1 MAKLNIAVI
10 GFGRVGR
17 ACAIALRNVGYLALA
32 GVVRRPTSP
41 MKLPDPLGKIPVV
54 THIRD
59 LKRVDVAL
67 ICVPAE
73 IVLGVARE
81 LLQAEIPIV
90 ENAVLEGHALE
101 AHYDAIGNTA
111 RHHST
116 RAIVGAGWNPGML
129 PLFERAF
136 TTLIPDGRTKRT
148 SRPGASLHH
157 TEMVEGIEG
166 VKGALATETRDVQ
179 GQLTRYVYV
188 EFAKDTKDTKDT
200 KDAKG
205 TKGLGG
211 ISLDRIEAALTADP
225 LFVGEQTHVFE
236 VESIAALEE
245 EGRGIVLERTSAE
258 RTGTHATLL
267 LEGRFDVATFAARVM
282 LDAAQRIPSLKP
294 GAHRYSFSG

>member
-1 MAKLNIAVI
+1 MAKLNIVVI

-17 ACAIALRNVGYLALA
+17 ACAMALRNTDYLALA
-32 GVVRRPTSP
+32 GVVRRPVSP

-73 IVLGVARE
+73 IVLGVVRE

-90 ENAVLEGHALE
+90 ENAVLEGPSLE
-101 AHYDAIGNTA
+101 THYDAIGNAA
-111 RHHST
+111 RHHHT
-116 RAIVGAGWNPGML
+116 CAIVGAGWNPGML

-157 TEMVEGIEG
+157 TEMVENIEG
-166 VKGALATETRDVQ
+166 IKGALSTEMRDGQ

-188 EFAKDTKDTKDT
+188 EFAKNVKDVAGSGRT
-200 KDAKG
+200 
-205 TKGLGG
+205 
-211 ISLDRIEAALTADP
+211 SLDEVEAALAADP
-225 LFVGEQTHVFE
+225 LFVGEQTRVFE

-245 EGRGIVLERTSAE
+245 EGRGILLE
-258 RTGTHATLL
+258 RTGTERTGAHATLL

-294 GAHRYSFSG
+294 GAHRYFLWG

>member
-10 GFGRVGR
+10 GLGRVGR
-17 ACAIALRNVGYLALA
+17 ACAMALRNTDYLALA
-32 GVVRRPTSP
+32 GVVRRPVSP

-73 IVLGVARE
+73 IVLGVVRE

-90 ENAVLEGHALE
+90 ENAVLEGPSLE
-101 AHYDAIGNTA
+101 THYDAIGNAA
-111 RHHST
+111 RHHHT
-116 RAIVGAGWNPGML
+116 CAIVGAGWNPGML

-157 TEMVEGIEG
+157 TEMVENIEG
-166 VKGALATETRDVQ
+166 IKGALATEMRDGQ

-188 EFAKDTKDTKDT
+188 EFAKNVKDVAGSGRT
-200 KDAKG
+200 
-205 TKGLGG
+205 
-211 ISLDRIEAALTADP
+211 SLDEVEAALAADP
-225 LFVGEQTHVFE
+225 LFVGEQTRVFE

-245 EGRGIVLERTSAE
+245 EGRGILLERTSTE
-258 RTGTHATLL
+258 RTGAHATLL

-294 GAHRYSFSG
+294 GAHRYSLWG

>member
-1 MAKLNIAVI
+1 MAKLNIVVI

-17 ACAIALRNVGYLALA
+17 ACAMALLNTDYLALA
-32 GVVRRPTSP
+32 GVVRRPVSP

-90 ENAVLEGHALE
+90 ENAVLEGPSLE
-101 AHYDAIGNTA
+101 THYDSIGNAA
-111 RHHST
+111 RHHHT
-116 RAIVGAGWNPGML
+116 CAIVGAGWNPGIL

-157 TEMVEGIEG
+157 TEMVESIEG
-166 VKGALATETRDVQ
+166 IKGALATEMRDGQ

-188 EFAKDTKDTKDT
+188 EFAKNAKDV
-200 KDAKG
+200 AGSGG
-205 TKGLGG
+205 TL
-211 ISLDRIEAALTADP
+211 LDEVEAALAADP

-245 EGRGIVLERTSAE
+245 EGRGILLERTGTE

-267 LEGRFDVATFAARVM
+267 LEGRFDVAAFTARVM

-294 GAHRYSFSG
+294 GAHRYSLWG

>member
-17 ACAIALRNVGYLALA
+17 ACAVALRNTDYLALA
-32 GVVRRPTSP
+32 GVVRRPVSP

-73 IVLGVARE
+73 IVLGVACE
-81 LLQAEIPIV
+81 LLQAGIPIV
-90 ENAVLEGHALE
+90 ENAVLEGPSLE
-101 AHYDAIGNTA
+101 THYDAIGNA
-111 RHHST
+111 ACHHHT
-116 RAIVGAGWNPGML
+116 CAIVGAGWNPGIL

-136 TTLIPDGRTKRT
+136 TTLIPDGRTKHS

-157 TEMVEGIEG
+157 TEVVEGIEG

-188 EFAKDTKDTKDT
+188 ELVKNAKDS
-200 KDAKG
+200 
-205 TKGLGG
+205 GG
-211 ISLDRIEAALTADP
+211 ISLDRIEATLTADP

-245 EGRGIVLERTSAE
+245 EGRGILLERTGTE

-267 LEGRFDVATFAARVM
+267 LEGRFDVAAFTARVM
-282 LDAAQRIPSLKP
+282 LDAAQRILSLKP
-294 GAHRYSFSG
+294 GAHRYSLWG

>member
-1 MAKLNIAVI
+1 MAKLNIVVI

-17 ACAIALRNVGYLALA
+17 ACAMALRNTDYLALA
-32 GVVRRPTSP
+32 GVVRRPVSP
-41 MKLPDPLGKIPVV
+41 MKLPNPLGKIPVV

-81 LLQAEIPIV
+81 LLQAEIPVV
-90 ENAVLEGHALE
+90 ENAALEGTLLE
-101 AHYDAIGNTA
+101 THYDAIGSAA
-111 RHHST
+111 RHHHT
-116 RAIVGAGWNPGML
+116 CAIVGAGWNPGIL

-157 TEMVEGIEG
+157 TEMVENIEG
-166 VKGALATETRDVQ
+166 IKGALATEMRDGQ

-188 EFAKDTKDTKDT
+188 EFAKNV
-200 KDAKG
+200 KDAKNVEDSDR
-205 TKGLGG
+205 T
-211 ISLDRIEAALTADP
+211 SLDEVEAALAADP
-225 LFVGEQTHVFE
+225 LFVGEQTRVFE

-245 EGRGIVLERTSAE
+245 EGRGILLERIGTE
-258 RTGTHATLL
+258 RTGAHATLL
-267 LEGRFDVATFAARVM
+267 LEGRFDVATFVAQVM

-294 GAHRYSFSG
+294 GAHRYSLWG

>member
-17 ACAIALRNVGYLALA
+17 ACARALRNTDYLALA
-32 GVVRRPTSP
+32 GVVRRSTSP
-41 MKLPDPLGKIPVV
+41 IKLPDPLGEIPVV

-59 LKRVDVAL
+59 LQRVDVAL
-67 ICVPAE
+67 ICVPADV
-73 IVLGVARE
+73 VLGVARE

-90 ENAVLEGHALE
+90 ECAVLEGHALE
-101 AHYDAIGNTA
+101 RHYDAIGNTA

-136 TTLIPDGRTKRT
+136 TILIPDGHTKRT

-157 TEMVEGIEG
+157 TEIVESIEGI
-166 VKGALATETRDVQ
+166 KGALSTEMRDVQ
-179 GQLTRYVYV
+179 GQLTHYVYV
-188 EFAKDTKDTKDT
+188 ELV
-200 KDAKG
+200 KDAKDSG
-205 TKGLGG
+205 SL
-211 ISLDRIEAALTADP
+211 SLDMVEDALAADP

-245 EGRGIVLERTSAE
+245 EGRGILLERTGAE
-258 RTGTHATLL
+258 RTGAHATLL
-267 LEGRFDVATFAARVM
+267 LEGRFDVPTFAARVM
-282 LDAAQRIPSLKP
+282 LDAAKRIPGLKP
-294 GAHRYSFSG
+294 GAHRYSLWG

>member
-1 MAKLNIAVI
+1 MAKLNIVVI

-17 ACAIALRNVGYLALA
+17 ACAMALRNTDYLALA
-32 GVVRRPTSP
+32 GVVRRPVSP
-41 MKLPDPLGKIPVV
+41 MKLPDPFGKIPVV

-73 IVLGVARE
+73 IVLGVVRE

-90 ENAVLEGHALE
+90 ENAVLEGPSLE
-101 AHYDAIGNTA
+101 THYDAIGNAA
-111 RHHST
+111 RHHHT
-116 RAIVGAGWNPGML
+116 CAIVGAGWNPGML

-157 TEMVEGIEG
+157 TEMVENIEG
-166 VKGALATETRDVQ
+166 IKGALATEMRDGQ

-188 EFAKDTKDTKDT
+188 EFAKNVKDVAGSGRT
-200 KDAKG
+200 
-205 TKGLGG
+205 
-211 ISLDRIEAALTADP
+211 SLDEVEAALAADP
-225 LFVGEQTHVFE
+225 LFVGEQTRVFE

-245 EGRGIVLERTSAE
+245 EGRGILLE
-258 RTGTHATLL
+258 RTGTERTGAHATLL

-294 GAHRYSFSG
+294 GAHRYSLWG

>member
-1 MAKLNIAVI
+1 MAKLNIVVI

-17 ACAIALRNVGYLALA
+17 ACAMALRNTDYLALA
-32 GVVRRPTSP
+32 GVVRRPVSP

-73 IVLGVARE
+73 IVLGVVRE

-90 ENAVLEGHALE
+90 ENAVLEGPSLE
-101 AHYDAIGNTA
+101 THYDAIGNAA
-111 RHHST
+111 RHHHT
-116 RAIVGAGWNPGML
+116 CAIVGAGWNPGML

-157 TEMVEGIEG
+157 TEMVENIEG
-166 VKGALATETRDVQ
+166 IKGALATEMRDGQ

-188 EFAKDTKDTKDT
+188 EFAKNVKDVAGSGRT
-200 KDAKG
+200 
-205 TKGLGG
+205 
-211 ISLDRIEAALTADP
+211 SLDEVEAALAADP
-225 LFVGEQTHVFE
+225 LFVGEQTRVFE

-245 EGRGIVLERTSAE
+245 EGRGILLE
-258 RTGTHATLL
+258 RTGTERTGAHATLL

-294 GAHRYSFSG
+294 GAHRYFLWG